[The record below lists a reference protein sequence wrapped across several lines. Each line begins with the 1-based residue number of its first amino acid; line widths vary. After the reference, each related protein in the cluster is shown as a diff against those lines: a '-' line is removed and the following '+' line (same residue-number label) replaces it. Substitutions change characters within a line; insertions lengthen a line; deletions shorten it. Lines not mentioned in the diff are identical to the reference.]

1 MIKLWNFTV
10 WILEVTANTCISSA
24 ES

>member
-10 WILEVTANTCISSA
+10 WIVEATANTCISSA